1 MRIGRRLELSYSLMA
16 GLVLLLVIGASVLTG
31 RVNQEFRELN
41 IQTTKLIPA
50 LEDLRFRAS
59 EVTAELTEHLLF
71 SALHERLPAG
81 GGEEAHEHQLLEVAE
96 VELRHFHEDIKMYEA
111 ALGRYAVVVA
121 EFFPGEGSIAKA
133 LRETGNGLIKRS
145 RDLLRISAAS
155 PTEEELTEIIGEF
168 ERAETIFFKNIDVAL
183 AHEQNKAYE
192 REEKVDVAVTTA
204 TASAW
209 VGLLLACT
217 FIFVYG
223 ALITRSITRPLGK
236 LTEATARIG
245 RGEFGTAVDVHGK
258 DETGVLARAFEQM
271 SQDLSS
277 NIAALEVAQNDL
289 KNLNEALEQRV
300 VERTSELRTAQDE
313 LLCRERLATL
323 GQLTATVSHE
333 LRNPLGVIQTS
344 TFVVRDNLK
353 NCHPRVVRS
362 LERIERS
369 VIRCDRII
377 DEILDYTRIRKLEPE
392 PTPIDTWLDAVLK
405 EQTLRS
411 DITLRRDPGLPG
423 VNVFLDHDRFRRAV
437 INVFDN
443 ACQAMA
449 GDGNGEIKDGEH
461 TLTIQTGKTNG
472 RIEVVFEDNGPG
484 IPPDVLPKIFEPM
497 FSTKGFGVGL
507 GLPVVKQIMEQHGGG
522 VEIDSVQGRGTRTCL
537 WLPFDYTIH

>member
-1 MRIGRRLELSYSLMA
+1 MA
-16 GLVLLLVIGASVLTG
+16 GLVLLFVIGASVLTG

-50 LEDLRFRAS
+50 LEALRFQAS

-71 SALHERLPAG
+71 SALHERLSAG

-121 EFFPGEGSIAKA
+121 EFSPGEEGFAEA
-133 LRETGNGLIKRS
+133 LRETGSGLIQLS
-145 RDLLRISAAS
+145 RDLLRISGAS
-155 PTEEELTEIIGEF
+155 PTEEELTEKIAEF
-168 ERAETIFFKNIDVAL
+168 ERAERAFFKNIDVAL
-183 AHEQNKAYE
+183 AHEQNKAHE

-289 KNLNEALEQRV
+289 KNLNEELEQRV
-300 VERTSELRTAQDE
+300 VERTSELRAAQDE
-313 LLCRERLATL
+313 LLCKERLATL
-323 GQLTATVSHE
+323 G
-333 LRNPLGVIQTS
+333 
-344 TFVVRDNLK
+344 
-353 NCHPRVVRS
+353 
-362 LERIERS
+362 
-369 VIRCDRII
+369 
-377 DEILDYTRIRKLEPE
+377 
-392 PTPIDTWLDAVLK
+392 
-405 EQTLRS
+405 
-411 DITLRRDPGLPG
+411 
-423 VNVFLDHDRFRRAV
+423 
-437 INVFDN
+437 
-443 ACQAMA
+443 
-449 GDGNGEIKDGEH
+449 
-461 TLTIQTGKTNG
+461 
-472 RIEVVFEDNGPG
+472 
-484 IPPDVLPKIFEPM
+484 
-497 FSTKGFGVGL
+497 
-507 GLPVVKQIMEQHGGG
+507 
-522 VEIDSVQGRGTRTCL
+522 
-537 WLPFDYTIH
+537 